1 MNLISPGVLF
11 GVSALMA
18 EGIHQFQCDAFT
30 DCVVARIDPKQF
42 VDIMLGV
49 TLADFQPLM
58 GMLVSPSREL
68 MTRYS
73 MMLRLPVRDRLLTAF
88 AELGSKLGTPDERGT
103 VLNVPLT
110 HQDLADLIGATR
122 PIITLHLKDLE
133 RDGAIVR
140 ERRRLILVPE
150 KLSNEGAIDPPP
162 AVFLPSPPTG
172 MREV

>member
-1 MNLISPGVLF
+1 
-11 GVSALMA
+11 
-18 EGIHQFQCDAFT
+18 
-30 DCVVARIDPKQF
+30 
-42 VDIMLGV
+42 
-49 TLADFQPLM
+49 
-58 GMLVSPSREL
+58 